1 MARDVAAEIRKLAEE
16 RILVLDG
23 AWGVLLQNRGL
34 SEADFRGERFA
45 STRATSRTTPT
56 CST

>member
-1 MARDVAAEIRKLAEE
+1 MPRNVADEIRRVAAE

-34 SEADFRGERFA
+34 SEADFRG
-45 STRATSRTTPT
+45 
-56 CST
+56 